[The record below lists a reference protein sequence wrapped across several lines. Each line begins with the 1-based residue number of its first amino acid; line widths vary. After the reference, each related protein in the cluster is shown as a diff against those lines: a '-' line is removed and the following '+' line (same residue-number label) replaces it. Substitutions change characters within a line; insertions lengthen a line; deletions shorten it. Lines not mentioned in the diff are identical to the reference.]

1 MASAGAS
8 LTFALSSELEA
19 TEPPEARGLSRD
31 GVRLLVSDL
40 ERDVIEHT
48 RFSDLPRW
56 LDPGDLLVVN
66 TSGTMNAAVP
76 AAAPDGEEFELH
88 VSTRLPGGF
97 WTVELRIPGEV
108 ASLPCRQ
115 GHAGTTLRLRGGGQA
130 TLLAPYPLEGSLDAT
145 SRLWMA
151 ALLVPDGVPAYLARC
166 GFPIRYSYVK
176 QPWPSSMYQ
185 TVFANEMGSA
195 EMPSAGRPFTPELVT
210 RLVSAGIQI
219 APVVLHTGVAS
230 LEDHEPPYE
239 EFYRVSAETAER
251 VNDARRNRHRII
263 AVGTTVVRALET
275 VTDERGRTS
284 AGEGWTSLVIND
296 ERRLRAVNG
305 LITGLHEPHATH
317 LTMLGRV
324 VEAAGGDPRHLER
337 AYAEALARGY
347 LWHEFGDSHLILTA
361 RPKDVPH
368 VRRTCPTS
376 EGRAPRPK
384 DCPTSEGR
392 APRPKDC
399 PTSEGLPHVRKDVP
413 YRAW

>member
-1 MASAGAS
+1 MASACAS
-8 LTFALSSELEA
+8 MMTFALSSELEA

-40 ERDVIEHT
+40 ERDVIEHA
-48 RFSDLPRW
+48 RFTDLPRW

-66 TSGTMNAAVP
+66 TSGTMNAAVT
-76 AAAPDGEEFELH
+76 ATTQDGEELELH
-88 VSTRLPGGF
+88 VSTRVPGGF
-97 WTVELRIPGEV
+97 WTVELRTPGAV
-108 ASLPCRQ
+108 ASLPYRQ
-115 GHAGTTLRLRGGGQA
+115 GRAGTTLRLPGGGQA
-130 TLLAPYPLEGSLDAT
+130 TLLAPYPLNESLDAA

-151 ALLVPDGVPAYLARC
+151 ALLISDSVPAYLARF

-176 QPWPSSMYQ
+176 QSWPSSMYQ

-195 EMPSAGRPFTPELVT
+195 EMPSAGRPFTSELVT

-239 EFYRVSAETAER
+239 EFYRVSADTAER

-284 AGEGWTSLVIND
+284 AGDGWTSLIIND
-296 ERRLRAVNG
+296 ERPLRAVNG

-337 AYAEALARGY
+337 AYAEAIEHGY
-347 LWHEFGDSHLILTA
+347 LWHEFGDSHLILPA
-361 RPKDVPH
+361 RP
-368 VRRTCPTS
+368 
-376 EGRAPRPK
+376 EGRALPSPKGRALPVGSRPK
-384 DCPTSEGR
+384 
-392 APRPKDC
+392 
-399 PTSEGLPHVRKDVP
+399 
-413 YRAW
+413 